1 MIEDLVTYLNLN
13 SFKRGDRVK
22 VIDNL
27 TGHNYII
34 NKNYIILNVNHNNY
48 LLIDDDGNQGS
59 SYVQPYEIENLSN
72 NVTKECIIKELE
84 NIVEF
89 LKDFDFNNKKD
100 FAKSYKVY
108 NILKEVKSSSSD
120 AEKLEIISKYIK

>member
-1 MIEDLVTYLNLN
+1 MIEDLVTYLNIN

-22 VIDNL
+22 VIENL
-27 TGHNYII
+27 NGHNYII
-34 NKNYIILNVNHNNY
+34 NKSYTVLNVNHGGY
-48 LLIDDDGNQGS
+48 LLIDDNGNQGS
-59 SYVQPYEIENLSN
+59 SYAQSYEMENLSTN
-72 NVTKECIIKELE
+72 ISKEGLIKELE

-89 LKDFDFNNKKD
+89 LKDFDFKSKKD